1 MIARIQPGEVEGQ
14 LQAPPSK
21 SAMQRACAA
30 ALLSGGETILH
41 HFGSSNDD
49 RAAIEIIKGLG
60 ARVDIL
66 DENRLHI
73 TSNGVHPLQSKLNCG
88 ESGLSL
94 RMFTP
99 IAALSEQPILL
110 TGSGTLMK
118 RPMHFFDDVLPA
130 LGVRVSSNNGMLPLQ
145 VKGPLHPRDIE
156 IDGSV
161 SSQFLTGLLM
171 AFIGANARGVS
182 IKVKHLNSKPYVAVT
197 LDLMSHFGMKMP
209 FYDASFELFQFD
221 DTPPSLSSGVHKYHV
236 EGDWSGAAFL
246 LVAGA
251 IGSSVCVAGL
261 DPQSK
266 QADRAV
272 LDALSAAE
280 ANVMVTNA
288 YIQVTKTKL
297 KAFQFDATECP
308 DLFPPLAVLAAY
320 AEGVSVIK
328 GVSRLLHK
336 ESNRG
341 EVLQQELKKMG
352 VSIELNNDDMMITGR
367 ESLQAG
373 VLHSHHDHR
382 IAMAAAVAALGAY
395 GTQIIEDAEAV
406 AKSYPNFF
414 EDLRKLGVQV
424 SLSH

>member
-1 MIARIQPGEVEGQ
+1 MIAYIQPGQVAGQ

-41 HFGSSNDD
+41 NFGSSNDD

-66 DENRLHI
+66 DENCLRI
-73 TSNGVHPLQSKLNCG
+73 TSNGVHPLQSELNCG

-99 IAALSEQPILL
+99 IAAMSTQPILL

-118 RPMHFFDDVLPA
+118 RPMQFFDDVLPA
-130 LGVRVSSNNGMLPLQ
+130 LGVSVASNNGKLPLQ
-145 VKGPLHPRDIE
+145 VKGPLRPCNIE

-171 AFIGANARGVS
+171 AYSGTNARGVS
-182 IKVKHLNSKPYVAVT
+182 INVRNLKSKPYVALT
-197 LDLMSHFGMKMP
+197 LDLMLHFGMKMP
-209 FYDASFELFQFD
+209 IYDASCTVFRFD
-221 DTPPSLSSGVHKYHV
+221 ETGTHSSTAMRSYHV

-251 IGSSVCVAGL
+251 IGASVRVAGL
-261 DPQSK
+261 NPQSK
-266 QADRAV
+266 QADRSV
-272 LDALSAAE
+272 LDALAAAE
-280 ANVMVTNA
+280 ADVIVTND
-288 YIQVTKTKL
+288 YVQVTKTKL

-320 AEGVSVIK
+320 AEGISVIK

-341 EVLQQELKKMG
+341 EVLQEELRKMG
-352 VSIELNNDDMMITGR
+352 VSIELHHDDMVI
-367 ESLQAG
+367 AG
-373 VLHSHHDHR
+373 GNLLKAAVLHSHHDHR
-382 IAMAAAVAALGAY
+382 IAMAAAVAALGAD
-395 GTQIIEDAEAV
+395 GTQVIEDAEAV

>member
-1 MIARIQPGEVEGQ
+1 MIARIQPGEVGGQ

-66 DENRLHI
+66 DENRLRI
-73 TSNGVHPLQSKLNCG
+73 TSYGVRTLQSELNCS

-94 RMFTP
+94 RMFTS

-130 LGVRVSSNNGMLPLQ
+130 LGVSVSSNNGMLPLQ

-171 AFIGANARGVS
+171 AYSGANARGVS
-182 IKVKHLNSKPYVAVT
+182 IKVKHLKSKPYVAVT

-209 FYDASFELFQFD
+209 IYDASFELFQFD
-221 DTPPSLSSGVHKYHV
+221 DTPPSSSSGVHDYHV

-251 IGSSVCVAGL
+251 IGSSVRVAGL

-272 LDALSAAE
+272 LDALAAAE
-280 ANVMVTNA
+280 ANVIVTNA
-288 YIQVTKTKL
+288 YIHVTKTKL

-382 IAMAAAVAALGAY
+382 IAMAAAVAALGAD